1 MFGRI
6 FQARAT
12 LAARPGVDWQ
22 KAVDYGERVLE
33 GERFL
38 FSYCRFCGERLAGVS
53 LRRYDRAGAARK
65 LRFSVE
71 HHLHSGCPAQPPS
84 TPSGRPVR

>member
-12 LAARPGVDWQ
+12 LAARPGVDWE

-38 FSYCRFCGERLAGVS
+38 FSCCRFCGERLAGFLCAAMTAPAPPANCVSASSTTCTPAVRAS
-53 LRRYDRAGAARK
+53 LRAPLLG
-65 LRFSVE
+65 
-71 HHLHSGCPAQPPS
+71 GQ
-84 TPSGRPVR
+84 